1 MQLESDLKL
10 DRLETFLRRLNNK
23 GMCQSPEWSF
33 SLFYCPTPGLCSL
46 RTSKS

>member
-23 GMCQSPEWSF
+23 GNARSHREAVVAVLALSCLSPYFLLS
-33 SLFYCPTPGLCSL
+33 
-46 RTSKS
+46 